1 MENKDILEALKN
13 AYYDLVKEKGVKSI
27 LINQVVEK
35 AGIKREDKNTIMKQF
50 DVKDYAELFKTHLSA
65 KVEVDDKN
73 NKKIILKDTELPL
86 ESMSNGLQS
95 RIKKLLE
102 LLNTGLYEKEEA
114 VRLGLL
120 AAVSGESIFFL
131 GAPGSAKSMIARRIV
146 QAFQADG
153 NKGLKYFEYLMNQFS
168 TPEDIFGNISLRALN
183 GEGESG
189 KEEYKRITDGML
201 PQADIAFLDEIWK
214 ASPAIQNTLLTI
226 INERKFHNGNT
237 VENVPL
243 KALFTASN
251 ELPAENAG
259 LEALYDRLILR
270 LCVNYIENEDSFFD
284 MIDAPH
290 TVEMGIKETD
300 KNLLIT
306 DEEMKNWKQQI
317 DNVTLSEAVK
327 SVITAIRKE
336 LTVQNEQFKS
346 EGKDPKEWFTVS
358 DRRWKKIARILKTS
372 AFLNNRTKVD
382 LMDCQ
387 LIEYCIWNTE
397 EQQQK
402 VGEIVAKCIKENGLE
417 YNTAID
423 DINAQI
429 KSFDDYI
436 TKNLYNIEIIYTPE
450 THHMADGSEAYKIES
465 PQSIQSNY
473 QTITPYYLAPDYK
486 HGAYQRTGAYYDQNR
501 NMIGKYNFY
510 FKDNSFKIKNDTVS
524 FVDGGS
530 NKKYNFKIDTRK
542 ENKLVKKEDVFKNSN
557 LLQPIQEKT
566 DKDQYNPI
574 RSEIESEIKKI
585 DDFITKQ
592 SEPYKANLFARQNC
606 CNVIMNSVK
615 ASKKELEDALVELD
629 KVRERYQ

>member
-1 MENKDILEALKN
+1 MKNFFKKSTSLDEQHEA
-13 AYYDLVKEKGVKSI
+13 E
-27 LINQVVEK
+27 
-35 AGIKREDKNTIMKQF
+35 MKTGEHKIPAVAPQ
-50 DVKDYAELFKTHLSA
+50 KPKLFQEH
-65 KVEVDDKN
+65 
-73 NKKIILKDTELPL
+73 DTNER
-86 ESMSNGLQS
+86 QS

-336 LTVQNEQFKS
+336 LTIKTEQFKS

-372 AFLNNRTKVD
+372 AFLNDRTEVD
-382 LMDCQ
+382 LMDLQ

-402 VGEIVAKCIKENGLE
+402 VGEIVAKCIRENGLE
-417 YNTAID
+417 YNTSVD
-423 DINAQI
+423 DIREQI
-429 KSFDDYI
+429 DKFNEDV
-436 TKNLYNIEIIYTPE
+436 TKNFYDVKTIEKPVTYKMT
-450 THHMADGSEAYKIES
+450 DDSLAYKIVS
-465 PQSIQSNY
+465 PKPIQLY
-473 QTITPYYLAPDYK
+473 QTITPYYLAPNYE
-486 HGAYQRTGAYYDQNR
+486 HGVYQRTGAYYDQNTKK
-501 NMIGKYNFY
+501 IGDYNYFY
-510 FKDNSFKIKNDTVS
+510 FKDNSFTIENDTVS
-524 FVDGGS
+524 FIDGYKS
-530 NKKYNFKIDTRK
+530 TPYSFKIETQEEEK
-542 ENKLVKKEDVFKNSN
+542 LEKNKFVFENSDILQLRRGKADEDYN
-557 LLQPIQEKT
+557 L
-566 DKDQYNPI
+566 I
-574 RSEIESEIKKI
+574 RNGIESEIKKI

-592 SEPYKANLFARQNC
+592 SEPYKANLFARQDC
-606 CNVIMNSVK
+606 CNVIMDSVK
-615 ASKKELEDALVELD
+615 ASQKELEDALVELD

>member
-1 MENKDILEALKN
+1 MKNFFKKSTSLDEQHEA
-13 AYYDLVKEKGVKSI
+13 E
-27 LINQVVEK
+27 
-35 AGIKREDKNTIMKQF
+35 MKTGEHKIPAVAPQ
-50 DVKDYAELFKTHLSA
+50 KPKLFQEH
-65 KVEVDDKN
+65 
-73 NKKIILKDTELPL
+73 DTNER
-86 ESMSNGLQS
+86 QS

-270 LCVNYIENEDSFFD
+270 LCVNYIENEESFLD

-290 TVEMGIKETD
+290 VNEIKFEEAD

-372 AFLNNRTKVD
+372 AFLNDRTKVD

-402 VGEIVAKCIKENGLE
+402 VGEIVAKCIRENGLE
-417 YNTAID
+417 YNTSVD
-423 DINAQI
+423 DIREQI
-429 KSFDDYI
+429 DKFNEDV
-436 TKNLYNIEIIYTPE
+436 TKNFYAVKTIEKPVTYKMT
-450 THHMADGSEAYKIES
+450 DDSLAYKIVS
-465 PQSIQSNY
+465 PVQIQSYQSI
-473 QTITPYYLAPDYK
+473 TPHYLSPDFLHPDYNQ
-486 HGAYQRTGAYYDQNR
+486 GISAYYDQNGNR
-501 NMIGKYNFY
+501 LGNSNCY
-510 FKDNSFKIKNDTVS
+510 FQSDSFKIENDTVS
-524 FVDGGS
+524 FIDGYRGTS
-530 NKKYNFKIDTRK
+530 YSFKIETQEEEK
-542 ENKLVKKEDVFKNSN
+542 PEKKEFVFENSDILQLRREKADEDYN
-557 LLQPIQEKT
+557 L
-566 DKDQYNPI
+566 I
-574 RSEIESEIKKI
+574 RNGIESEIKKI

-592 SEPYKANLFARQNC
+592 SEPYKANLFARQDC
-606 CNVIMNSVK
+606 CNVIMDSVK
-615 ASKKELEDALVELD
+615 ASQKELEDALVELG
-629 KVRERYQ
+629 KARERYQ

>member
-1 MENKDILEALKN
+1 MKNFFKKSTSLDEQHEAEMKTGEHKIP
-13 AYYDLVKEKGVKSI
+13 ADAPQKS
-27 LINQVVEK
+27 K
-35 AGIKREDKNTIMKQF
+35 
-50 DVKDYAELFKTHLSA
+50 LFQEH
-65 KVEVDDKN
+65 
-73 NKKIILKDTELPL
+73 DTNER
-86 ESMSNGLQS
+86 QS

-102 LLNTGLYEKEEA
+102 LLNRGLYEKEEA

-251 ELPAENAG
+251 ELPTENAG

-270 LCVNYIENEDSFFD
+270 LCVNYIENEESFLD
-284 MIDAPH
+284 MIGAPH
-290 TVEMGIKETD
+290 INEIKLEETD

-317 DNVTLSEAVK
+317 DKVTLSEAVK

-346 EGKDPKEWFTVS
+346 EGKATKEWFTVS

-372 AFLNNRTKVD
+372 AFLNDRTEVD

-417 YNTAID
+417 YNTSVD
-423 DINAQI
+423 DIREQI
-429 KSFDDYI
+429 DKFNEDV
-436 TKNLYNIEIIYTPE
+436 TKNFYNVKTIEKPV
-450 THHMADGSEAYKIES
+450 THKMTDDSLAYKIVS
-465 PQSIQSNY
+465 PEPIQLY
-473 QTITPYYLAPDYK
+473 QTITPYYLAPDYE
-486 HGAYQRTGAYYDQNR
+486 HGAYQRTGAYYDQNH
-501 NMIGKYNFY
+501 NMIGNYNFY
-510 FKDNSFKIKNDTVS
+510 FKDNSFKIENDTVS
-524 FVDGGS
+524 FIDEHRGTS
-530 NKKYNFKIDTRK
+530 YSFKIETQ
-542 ENKLVKKEDVFKNSN
+542 EEEKLEKNEFVFKNSDF
-557 LLQPIQEKT
+557 LQLRQGNA
-566 DKDQYNPI
+566 DKDNYNPI
-574 RSEIESEIKKI
+574 RNEIENEIKKI

-592 SEPYKANLFARQNC
+592 SEPYKANLFARQDC
-606 CNVIMNSVK
+606 CNVIMDSVK

>member
-1 MENKDILEALKN
+1 MKNFFKKSTSLDEQHEA
-13 AYYDLVKEKGVKSI
+13 E
-27 LINQVVEK
+27 
-35 AGIKREDKNTIMKQF
+35 MKTGEHKIPAVAPQ
-50 DVKDYAELFKTHLSA
+50 KPKLFQKH
-65 KVEVDDKN
+65 
-73 NKKIILKDTELPL
+73 DTNER
-86 ESMSNGLQS
+86 QS

-120 AAVSGESIFFL
+120 TAVSGESIFFL

-372 AFLNNRTKVD
+372 AFLNDRTKVD

-402 VGEIVAKCIKENGLE
+402 VGEIVAKCIRENGLE
-417 YNTAID
+417 YNTSVD
-423 DINAQI
+423 DIREQI
-429 KSFDDYI
+429 DKFNEDV
-436 TKNLYNIEIIYTPE
+436 TKNFYAVKTIEKPVTYKMT
-450 THHMADGSEAYKIES
+450 DDSLAYKIVS
-465 PQSIQSNY
+465 PVQIQSYQSI
-473 QTITPYYLAPDYK
+473 TPHYLSPDFLHPDYNQ
-486 HGAYQRTGAYYDQNR
+486 GISAYYDQNGNR
-501 NMIGKYNFY
+501 LGNSNCY
-510 FKDNSFKIKNDTVS
+510 FQSDSFKIENDTVS
-524 FVDGGS
+524 FIDGYRGTS
-530 NKKYNFKIDTRK
+530 YSFKIETQEEEK
-542 ENKLVKKEDVFKNSN
+542 PEKKEFVFENSDILQLRREKADEDYN
-557 LLQPIQEKT
+557 L
-566 DKDQYNPI
+566 I
-574 RSEIESEIKKI
+574 RNGIESEIKKI

-592 SEPYKANLFARQNC
+592 SEPYKVNLFARQDC
-606 CNVIMNSVK
+606 CNVIMDSVK
-615 ASKKELEDALVELD
+615 ASQKELEDALVELG

>member
-1 MENKDILEALKN
+1 MKNFFKKSTSLDEQHEA
-13 AYYDLVKEKGVKSI
+13 E
-27 LINQVVEK
+27 
-35 AGIKREDKNTIMKQF
+35 MKTGEHKIPAVAPQ
-50 DVKDYAELFKTHLSA
+50 KPKLFQEH
-65 KVEVDDKN
+65 
-73 NKKIILKDTELPL
+73 DTNER
-86 ESMSNGLQS
+86 QS

-270 LCVNYIENEDSFFD
+270 LCVNYIENEESFLD

-290 TVEMGIKETD
+290 VNEIKFEEAD

-336 LTVQNEQFKS
+336 LTIKTEQFKS

-372 AFLNNRTKVD
+372 AFLNDRTKVD

-417 YNTAID
+417 YNTSIEDIIEQID
-423 DINAQI
+423 EFNKYVTENFYD
-429 KSFDDYI
+429 
-436 TKNLYNIEIIYTPE
+436 TKIIYTPVICNIE
-450 THHMADGSEAYKIES
+450 DDSKAYKIMS
-465 PQSIQSNY
+465 PVQIQSYQSITPHYLSPNY
-473 QTITPYYLAPDYK
+473 E
-486 HGAYQRTGAYYDQNR
+486 HGDYQRTGAYYDQNGNRLGNR
-501 NMIGKYNFY
+501 NCY
-510 FKDNSFKIKNDTVS
+510 FQSDSFKIENDTVS
-524 FVDGGS
+524 FIDGFRGTS
-530 NKKYNFKIDTRK
+530 YSFKIETQ
-542 ENKLVKKEDVFKNSN
+542 EEEKLEKKEFVFENSDILQLRRGKADEDYN
-557 LLQPIQEKT
+557 L
-566 DKDQYNPI
+566 I
-574 RSEIESEIKKI
+574 RNGIESEIKKI

-592 SEPYKANLFARQNC
+592 SEPYKANLFARQDC
-606 CNVIMNSVK
+606 CNVIMDSVK
-615 ASKKELEDALVELD
+615 ASKKELEDTLVELD

>member
-1 MENKDILEALKN
+1 MKNFFKKSTSLDEQHEA
-13 AYYDLVKEKGVKSI
+13 E
-27 LINQVVEK
+27 
-35 AGIKREDKNTIMKQF
+35 MKTGEHKIPAVAPQ
-50 DVKDYAELFKTHLSA
+50 KPKLFKEH
-65 KVEVDDKN
+65 
-73 NKKIILKDTELPL
+73 DTNER
-86 ESMSNGLQS
+86 QS

-251 ELPAENAG
+251 ELPTENAG

-317 DNVTLSEAVK
+317 DKVTLSEAVK

-346 EGKDPKEWFTVS
+346 EGKATKEWFTVS

-372 AFLNNRTKVD
+372 AFLNDRTEVD

-417 YNTAID
+417 YNTSIEDIIEQID
-423 DINAQI
+423 KFNKYVTENFYDV
-429 KSFDDYI
+429 K
-436 TKNLYNIEIIYTPE
+436 IIYTPVIYDME
-450 THHMADGSEAYKIES
+450 DGSTAYKIVS
-465 PQSIQSNY
+465 PRQIQLYRS
-473 QTITPYYLAPDYK
+473 ITPYYLDPDYE
-486 HGAYQRTGAYYDQNR
+486 HGVYQRTGAYYDQNTKK
-501 NMIGKYNFY
+501 IGDYNYFY
-510 FKDNSFKIKNDTVS
+510 FEDNSFTIENDTVS
-524 FVDGGS
+524 FIDGYES
-530 NKKYNFKIDTRK
+530 TPYSFKIETQEEEK
-542 ENKLVKKEDVFKNSN
+542 LEKNKFVFENSDILQLRRGKADEDYN
-557 LLQPIQEKT
+557 LIH
-566 DKDQYNPI
+566 NG
-574 RSEIESEIKKI
+574 IESEIKKI

>member
-1 MENKDILEALKN
+1 MKNFFKKSTSLDEQHEA
-13 AYYDLVKEKGVKSI
+13 E
-27 LINQVVEK
+27 
-35 AGIKREDKNTIMKQF
+35 MKTGEHKIPAVAPQ
-50 DVKDYAELFKTHLSA
+50 KPKLFQEH
-65 KVEVDDKN
+65 
-73 NKKIILKDTELPL
+73 DTNER
-86 ESMSNGLQS
+86 QS

-372 AFLNNRTKVD
+372 AFLNDRTKVD

-423 DINAQI
+423 DIKDQI
-429 KSFDDYI
+429 KIFDAYV
-436 TKNLYNIEIIYTPE
+436 TKNFYDVKTIEKPVTYKMT
-450 THHMADGSEAYKIES
+450 DDSLAYKIVS
-465 PQSIQSNY
+465 PKLIQLY
-473 QTITPYYLAPDYK
+473 QTITPYYLAPNYK
-486 HGAYQRTGAYYDQNR
+486 HDGYQRTGAYYDKN
-501 NMIGKYNFY
+501 NKKIGDYDYY
-510 FKDNSFKIKNDTVS
+510 FKDNSFKIENDTVS
-524 FVDGGS
+524 FIDGYRGTS
-530 NKKYNFKIDTRK
+530 YSFKIETQEEEK
-542 ENKLVKKEDVFKNSN
+542 PEKKEFVFENSDILQLRREKADEDYN
-557 LLQPIQEKT
+557 L
-566 DKDQYNPI
+566 I
-574 RSEIESEIKKI
+574 RNGIESEIKKI

-592 SEPYKANLFARQNC
+592 SEPYKANLFARQDC
-606 CNVIMNSVK
+606 CNVIMDSVK
-615 ASKKELEDALVELD
+615 ASQKELEDALVELG

>member
-1 MENKDILEALKN
+1 MKNFFKKSTSLDEQHEA
-13 AYYDLVKEKGVKSI
+13 E
-27 LINQVVEK
+27 
-35 AGIKREDKNTIMKQF
+35 MKTGEHKIPAVAPQ
-50 DVKDYAELFKTHLSA
+50 KPKLFQKH
-65 KVEVDDKN
+65 
-73 NKKIILKDTELPL
+73 DTNER
-86 ESMSNGLQS
+86 QS

-120 AAVSGESIFFL
+120 TAVSGESIFFL

-168 TPEDIFGNISLRALN
+168 TPEDIFGNISLRTLN

-270 LCVNYIENEDSFFD
+270 LCVNYIENEESFLD

-290 TVEMGIKETD
+290 VNEIKFEEAD

-336 LTVQNEQFKS
+336 LTIKTEQFKS

-372 AFLNNRTKVD
+372 AFLNDRTKVD

-402 VGEIVAKCIKENGLE
+402 VGEIVAKCIRENGLE
-417 YNTAID
+417 YNTSVD
-423 DINAQI
+423 DIREQI
-429 KSFDDYI
+429 DKFNEDV
-436 TKNLYNIEIIYTPE
+436 TKNFYAVKTIEKPVTYKMT
-450 THHMADGSEAYKIES
+450 DDSLAYKIVS
-465 PQSIQSNY
+465 PVQIQSYQSI
-473 QTITPYYLAPDYK
+473 TPHYLSPDFLHPDYNQ
-486 HGAYQRTGAYYDQNR
+486 GISAYYDQNGNR
-501 NMIGKYNFY
+501 LGNSNCY
-510 FKDNSFKIKNDTVS
+510 FQSDSFKIENDTVS
-524 FVDGGS
+524 FIDGYRGTS
-530 NKKYNFKIDTRK
+530 YSFKIETQEEEK
-542 ENKLVKKEDVFKNSN
+542 PEKKEFVFENSDILQLRREKADEDYN
-557 LLQPIQEKT
+557 L
-566 DKDQYNPI
+566 I
-574 RSEIESEIKKI
+574 RNGIESEIKKI

-592 SEPYKANLFARQNC
+592 SEPYKANLFARQDC
-606 CNVIMNSVK
+606 CNVIMDSVK
-615 ASKKELEDALVELD
+615 ASQKELEDALVELG
-629 KVRERYQ
+629 KARERYQ

>member
-1 MENKDILEALKN
+1 M
-13 AYYDLVKEKGVKSI
+13 
-27 LINQVVEK
+27 
-35 AGIKREDKNTIMKQF
+35 
-50 DVKDYAELFKTHLSA
+50 
-65 KVEVDDKN
+65 N
-73 NKKIILKDTELPL
+73 NLTNPTQLQRHATNER
-86 ESMSNGLQS
+86 QS

-131 GAPGSAKSMIARRIV
+131 GAPGSAKNMIARRIV

-270 LCVNYIENEDSFFD
+270 LCVNYIENEESFLD

-290 TVEMGIKETD
+290 TNEIKLEETD

-306 DEEMKNWKQQI
+306 DEEMKNWEQQI

-346 EGKDPKEWFTVS
+346 EGKATKEWFTVS
-358 DRRWKKIARILKTS
+358 DRRWKKIARILKMS
-372 AFLNNRTKVD
+372 AFLNDRTEVD

-417 YNTAID
+417 YNTSVD

-473 QTITPYYLAPDYK
+473 QTITPYYLAPDYE

-501 NMIGKYNFY
+501 NMIGNYKFY
-510 FKDNSFKIKNDTVS
+510 FKDNSFTIENDTVS

-566 DKDQYNPI
+566 DKDQYNLI
-574 RSEIESEIKKI
+574 RNGIESEIKKI

-592 SEPYKANLFARQNC
+592 SEPYKANLFARQDC
-606 CNVIMNSVK
+606 CNVIMDSVK